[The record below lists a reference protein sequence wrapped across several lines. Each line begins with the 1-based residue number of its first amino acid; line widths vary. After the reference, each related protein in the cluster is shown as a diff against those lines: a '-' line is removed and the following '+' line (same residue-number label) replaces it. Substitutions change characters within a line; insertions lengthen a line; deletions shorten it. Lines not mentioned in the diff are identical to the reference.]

1 VTRSVRSLFP
11 MRVTYGH
18 RQATDGTTKV
28 SVRIEGHASRFYAL
42 LAPLLGVAVHR
53 SITRD
58 LCSLKRVLE
67 GRPRPSG
74 R

>member
-1 VTRSVRSLFP
+1 

-18 RQATDGTTKV
+18 RQATDGATKV
-28 SVRIEGHASRFYAL
+28 SVRVEGHASRFYAL

-58 LCSLKRVLE
+58 LCSYTGVGRV
-67 GRPRPSG
+67 RPSG
-74 R
+74 FSSWKPRVAGS